1 MNEEICCITKVKS
14 QRMNEKMITLTFF
27 EFDTSVL
34 LKVLNIWTSSQ
45 VKYKSNGLDFFKI
58 LYKCIQSL

>member
-34 LKVLNIWTSSQ
+34 LKVLNIWTSS
-45 VKYKSNGLDFFKI
+45 
-58 LYKCIQSL
+58 